1 MLNYYEL
8 LGVSSTASADD
19 IKKAYKKLALT
30 YHPDKNAG
38 DAGAEEQF
46 KKINEAY
53 QVLSDP
59 EKRTRYD
66 LVLEYGHLAYTAFEQ
81 SHKEQQRPR
90 RPPIYPKYARFKSY
104 GGTDF
109 GRRGEYQIDRKYF
122 RDLFL
127 SLGLFVLLSGFFL
140 GFYWLHDYITQREL
154 IQIREQNIARL
165 VEAEEIFA
173 AGRYRE
179 ALQEVSSLAIRI
191 PNEERYEETRDR
203 MLNYLRNQARE
214 HFDAGNYQQAV
225 NHYVLVKDF
234 ERPLN
239 LNTWYQIAMCEY
251 KMGEYRKAVHA
262 LDYIL
267 IRDRNNIA
275 LLLEIAGIYDHN
287 LNEPEKSMQYYD
299 DAKTLFKRFQSTSYG
314 EAFELVMPVDKAP
327 DIYFE
332 LFMKRADLNARL
344 NNAGE
349 AVTDCN
355 WAIFLRPSRIAP
367 YLLRARMHLAKQNV
381 RRACDDWKEA
391 AALGSIEAATL
402 MRENCGI

>member
-8 LGVSSTASADD
+8 LGVSSTSSADD
-19 IKKAYKKLALT
+19 IKKAYKKLALQ

-38 DAGAEEQF
+38 DTQSEEKF

-59 EKRTRYD
+59 EKRSRYD
-66 LVLEYGHLAYTAFEQ
+66 LILDYGHLAYTAFEQ
-81 SHKEQQRPR
+81 SQKEYARPR
-90 RPPIYPKYARFKSY
+90 RPPVYPRYARFKSY
-104 GGTDF
+104 DGTDF

-140 GFYWLHDYITQREL
+140 GFYWLHDYISQRE
-154 IQIREQNIARL
+154 IMRIREQNISRL
-165 VEAEEIFA
+165 IEAEEIFA
-173 AGRYRE
+173 QGQYRQ
-179 ALQEVSSLAIRI
+179 ALEEVAALAVRI
-191 PNEERYEETRDR
+191 PDEERYGETRDR
-203 MLNYLRNQARE
+203 MLNHLRTQARE
-214 HFDAGNYQQAV
+214 HFNDGEYEEAV
-225 NHYVLVKDF
+225 NDYVLVKDF

-267 IRDRNNIA
+267 IRDRNNIS

-287 LNEPEKSMQYYD
+287 LEEPDKALQYYN
-299 DAKTLFKRFQSTSYG
+299 DAKSLFKRFQATSYG
-314 EAFELVMPVDKAP
+314 EAFELVMPVEDAP

-344 NNAGE
+344 DNVKD

-355 WAIFLRPSRIAP
+355 WAIFLRPSRVAP
-367 YLLRARMHLAKQNV
+367 Y
-381 RRACDDWKEA
+381 
-391 AALGSIEAATL
+391 
-402 MRENCGI
+402 